1 MVSFLYYFFEVN
13 VMRKMIRW
21 IKQYGWYVAISILV
35 GILGIMFCLFIWHQI
50 NLDTLAEWKSFII
63 SAILCLLFSY
73 LILYFVH
80 WIYNEIKEYIRYYV
94 VRFLEWIL
102 LALIIYMISNH
113 LVDRFLSV
121 LKDKATINWLSTIG
135 TLAVAILALLP
146 QLRNL
151 KSSDLIF
158 QARLEKTNNYEYRL
172 KIKIINSLDRVE
184 KIKLQYV
191 PLYYFDN
198 RPEHNRIYVDQKI
211 SGFNGEVQSF
221 PAFGSKETIY
231 HTDPIKI
238 DFNKK
243 LKSSIIVCYAEI
255 YVPRDNNSYYSISI
269 YAIKDDEIELKNSFE
284 TKYEFLIKDFLSD
297 HNICI

>member
-1 MVSFLYYFFEVN
+1 
-13 VMRKMIRW
+13 MRKW

-35 GILGIMFCLFIWHQI
+35 GILGILGIRFCLFII
-50 NLDTLAEWKSFII
+50 NLDTPAGWISFII
-63 SAILCLLFSY
+63 SAIVCLLFSC
-73 LILYFVH
+73 LILYVVH

-94 VRFLEWIL
+94 VCFLEWIL
-102 LALIIYMISNH
+102 LALIIYMICNH

-121 LKDKATINWLSTIG
+121 LKDKTTINWLSTIG
-135 TLAVAILALLP
+135 TLTVAILALLP

-158 QARLEKTNNYEYRL
+158 QARLEKTNDYEYRL

-198 RPEHNRIYVDQKI
+198 RPEHKRIYVDQEI
-211 SGFNGEVQSF
+211 SGFNGKVQSF

-231 HTDPIKI
+231 HTEPIKI
-238 DFNKK
+238 DFNKN

-255 YVPRDNNSYYSISI
+255 YVPRDNTSYYSISI

-284 TKYEFLIKDFLSD
+284 TKYEFLIKNFLSD
-297 HNICI
+297 HNIYI